1 MTFGERL
8 NATRKQQGRTAQE
21 VANVLGIPIVP
32 TKVVIESQVFLRS
45 CFLLIFWTCLLIICC
60 AAMNFSQNTLVN
72 IEQVF
77 KFVPYPNT
85 SETFPSFERFIIPL
99 MQSEIIRHLLLGHPL
114 RLPGGSQVFPHVF
127 HFLSPLL
134 ALLRWQGTFITSSTS
149 SGPKPT
155 NKSQH
160 TLELCYR

>member
-21 VANVLGIPIVP
+21 VANVLGIG
-32 TKVVIESQVFLRS
+32 LRS
-45 CFLLIFWTCLLIICC
+45 YRAYESGNLLIICC